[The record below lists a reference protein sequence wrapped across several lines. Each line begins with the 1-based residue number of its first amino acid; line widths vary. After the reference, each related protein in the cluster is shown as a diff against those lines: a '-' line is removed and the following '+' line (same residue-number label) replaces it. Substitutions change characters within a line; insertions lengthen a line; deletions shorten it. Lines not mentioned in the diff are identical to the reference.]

1 MHRQSLRAA
10 LRQRIGFPLATLWLG
25 SFAFAGPVAAADMV
39 PQAVFFYKLG
49 TGTSD
54 GPLVVTLNNQ
64 GVWANSEETE
74 RTWSLAYRVEWATGI
89 GMVKDFR
96 VFAKPGWGL
105 GSQPDVLGTEAEITY
120 ADLPDVAEVLIE
132 QGKIAKL
139 ETTAAVSSVF
149 PYSGSSSKPA
159 DVCQLKRNELLANG
173 TLPYDI
179 IANDWLVEREAQITA
194 VLDYYKNT
202 KVVGS
207 NATATTVG
215 TNPAQTSAIVTV
227 PLQILCK
234 GDKALAD
241 ALTPNYQGSYATGF
255 QVTGAKLFIA
265 PAYQNLTADCPVTVP
280 LVAEFTATNIGS
292 LKFRFVSAS
301 GKASPLY
308 SAQITGQTG
317 GIYKTLYEKQIQVP
331 LTQAGGMGGGQS
343 GGGGGNQQAGGG
355 FAVQTQPEEPLF
367 PTAPS
372 SGGMGQVQVNP
383 VAGNIHSE
391 SFRVEVVE
399 PATGIVSDYAG
410 YRITCKPTMVPGI
423 AGAQNLQMQPQT
435 PQPGSDG
442 ATTVIGGI
450 ATTPVPQAPSQAGQV
465 PAAPSPA
472 PAAAVVAGLPDLM
485 ATTLGIAVGGAYV
498 PWGTTT
504 TIDNPGQIVATRQ
517 GPGRDLC
524 LVNAGGHRT
533 FNKGQFAAGPFQNR
547 ILRDGTP
554 VQSQQIAGL
563 GPQQTVPFKQNNLLL
578 KEGLNVLQAQIDFT
592 KSVSE
597 SDENNNYTVRAIVQA
612 DCNGDG
618 KVAGV
623 AQPQLRTLAPAAPQ
637 TPKRVAPSRTA
648 PQKMQVPVVPQRT
661 Q

>member
-1 MHRQSLRAA
+1 MHRTPRIPARRRRFAPCLAA
-10 LRQRIGFPLATLWLG
+10 LWLG
-25 SFAFAGPVAAADMV
+25 SLALAAPAAALEML
-39 PQAVFFYKLG
+39 PQAMFFYKLG

-54 GPLVVTLNNQ
+54 GPLVVTLNDE
-64 GVWANSEETE
+64 GVWADSGETE
-74 RTWSLAYRVEWATGI
+74 RTWSLAFRVEWTTAV

-96 VFAKPGWGL
+96 VFAKPGWDL
-105 GSQPDVLGTEAEITY
+105 GSQPDVLGTQAEITY
-120 ADLPDVAEVLIE
+120 SVQPNVAEALIE
-132 QGKIAKL
+132 QGKIAQF
-139 ETTAAVSSVF
+139 EATAAVASVF
-149 PYSGSSSKPA
+149 PYSGSSSTPA
-159 DVCQLKRNELLANG
+159 GVCQLKRNALLAGG
-173 TLPYDI
+173 TSLHEVL
-179 IANDWLVEREAQITA
+179 ANDWTVEKEAKATA
-194 VLDYYKNT
+194 VLDYYKDYSLDT
-202 KVVGS
+202 YGVAQGEDPEQVSAVV
-207 NATATTVG
+207 TLPLTV
-215 TNPAQTSAIVTV
+215 
-227 PLQILCK
+227 LCK
-234 GDKALAD
+234 GDKAIAD
-241 ALTPNYQGSYATGF
+241 AVAPLYQGSYAAGF

-465 PAAPSPA
+465 PAAPSTA

-623 AQPQLRTLAPAAPQ
+623 AQPRLRTLAPAAPQ